1 LSVLYHL
8 LYPLAVHHSLFN
20 LFRYVTVRSVWAAM
34 TAFLLSLVL
43 GPSIIGFL
51 TRLKVGQTI
60 RSDGPQT
67 HLKKAGTPTMGGL
80 LIATAFLSASLLWAR
95 LDNRFVW
102 LGLAAFTWFAAVG
115 FLDDYTKLVLKDS
128 KGISARTKIG
138 FQVAGAA
145 AFMAAYFWLQPPEA
159 PTALLSLPFLKTP
172 VQLPALVYACFG
184 VVVLVGASNGVNLT
198 DGLDGLAIGTSAFV
212 ALAFIIIT
220 YLVGHARLSAYLLIV
235 HVVDLGEVAVLC
247 SAMLGACLGFL
258 WFNAHPA
265 QVFMGDTGSL
275 ALGGFFGA
283 VAILAKQEIL
293 LALVGAVFVLEALSV
308 ILQVASFKMRGKRIF
323 AMAPL
328 HHHFELK
335 GVAESKVIV
344 RFWIVAAL
352 FMLAAVSTFKLR

>member
-1 LSVLYHL
+1 
-8 LYPLAVHHSLFN
+8 
-20 LFRYVTVRSVWAAM
+20 RSVWAAL
-34 TAFLLSLVL
+34 TAFLLTLLL
-43 GPSIIGFL
+43 GPKMIAFL

-60 RSDGPQT
+60 RVDGPQS

-80 LIATAFLSASLLWAR
+80 LIAAVFLASSLLWAR

-102 LGLAAFTWFAAVG
+102 LGLGAFIWFALIG
-115 FLDDYTKLVLKDS
+115 FLDDYTKLVLRNS
-128 KGISARTKIG
+128 KGISPSSKIVL
-138 FQVAGAA
+138 QVAGALV
-145 AFMAAYFWLQPPEA
+145 FMLVCFHGRFWDGG
-159 PTALLSLPFLKTP
+159 ALLNLPFVKRSLHMP
-172 VQLPALVYACFG
+172 VALYMVFG
-184 VVVLVGASNGVNLT
+184 VLVLVGSSNGVNLT

-212 ALAFIIIT
+212 ALAFVIIA
-220 YLVGHARLSAYLLIV
+220 YLVGDARLSAYLLIP
-235 HVVDLGEVAVLC
+235 HVPGLGEVAVLC

-258 WFNAHPA
+258 WYNAHPA

-283 VAILAKQEIL
+283 VAILAKQEVL
-293 LALVGAVFVLEALSV
+293 LALVGMVFVLEALSV
-308 ILQVASFKMRGKRIF
+308 IVQVASFKMRGKRVF

-335 GVAESKVIV
+335 GVPESKVIV